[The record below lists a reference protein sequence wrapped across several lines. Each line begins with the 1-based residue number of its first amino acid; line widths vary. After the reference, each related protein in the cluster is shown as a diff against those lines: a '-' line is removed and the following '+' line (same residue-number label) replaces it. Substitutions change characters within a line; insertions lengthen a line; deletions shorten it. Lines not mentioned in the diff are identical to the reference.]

1 MTTNEMD
8 VLNILTTSLGK
19 LQHTLSDVYVFG
31 VPVLYILVFFF
42 VMTVLTTII
51 FRIFGYEVD
60 DD

>member
-1 MTTNEMD
+1 MD